1 VHSRA
6 ILLQVIAALMFSS
19 GGLVIKL
26 ITVSPQAV
34 VGVRGAI
41 AAIIIALFM
50 RKANFR
56 WSLSQIGGAVALGA
70 TQFFFVL
77 ATTQTT
83 AANAIFI
90 QYTAPIYVAIFGI
103 WYLHEKLRWL
113 DGLSIIAVFAGLAL
127 FFWGNL
133 DATALRGNIN
143 AVISGITYAWFIL
156 FLRRQ
161 KDSSTIET
169 VFLGNALIALI
180 FTPFIFFESPTF
192 NDWLALGFLG
202 VLQLGI
208 PFVLMS
214 VSIRSLTA
222 VEAILIQ
229 ALEPIMNPVWV
240 FLVIG
245 EKPSSFALAGALV
258 VLIAVTLR
266 AVFRRKEEGGRR

>member
-1 VHSRA
+1 
-6 ILLQVIAALMFSS
+6 MFSS

-26 ITVSPQAV
+26 ITISPQAV
-34 VGVRGAI
+34 VGVRGAV
-41 AAIIIALFM
+41 AAMIIGMFM
-50 RKANFR
+50 RKAHFR

-103 WYLHEKLRWL
+103 GYLNEKLKWL
-113 DGLSIIAVFAGLAL
+113 DGLSIIAVLAGLAL

-133 DATALRGNIN
+133 DATALQGNIN

-161 KDSSTIET
+161 KDTSTIET
-169 VFLGNALIALI
+169 VFLGNVFIAVI
-180 FTPFIFFESPTF
+180 FMLFIFFDNPTS

-214 VSIRSLTA
+214 ISIRYLTA

-245 EKPSSFALAGALV
+245 EKPSSFALLGGFIV
-258 VLIAVTLR
+258 MIAVTLR
-266 AVFRRKEEGGRR
+266 AVLISKGEK

>member
-6 ILLQVIAALMFSS
+6 ILLQIIAALMFSS

-26 ITVSPQAV
+26 ITVSPQSV

-50 RKANFR
+50 RKARFR

-103 WYLHEKLRWL
+103 WYLKEKLQWL
-113 DGLSIIAVFAGLAL
+113 DGLSIVAVFAGLAL

-133 DATALRGNIN
+133 DPTALQGNIN
-143 AVISGITYAWFIL
+143 ALISGITYAWFML
-156 FLRRQ
+156 FLRKQ
-161 KDSSTIET
+161 KDTSTIET
-169 VFLGNALIALI
+169 VFLGNALIAVI
-180 FTPFIFFESPTF
+180 FLPFIFFENPTS

-214 VSIRSLTA
+214 ISIRSLTA

-245 EKPSSFALAGALV
+245 EKPSSFALLGGLI
-258 VLIAVTLR
+258 VLISVTLR
-266 AVFRRKEEGGRR
+266 AILVNRKSRK